1 MISICLLKLCC
12 DAIWKPLEIILKTC
26 LRNVRFPLE
35 WKKANDV
42 PIHTKDNKQTIKNY
56 GPVSLL
62 PIYEKIFR
70 RLLYYTMFNFF
81 QRITY
86 FLQINLDADMEILIS
101 INFFQLI
108 MKRLVFLIW
117 GAKFVGYSL
126 IYPKLL
132 TKYGMID

>member
-42 PIHTKDNKQTIKNY
+42 PIHTKGNKQTIKNY

-62 PIYEKIFR
+62 PICEKIFG

-81 QRITY
+81 SKNNLLSPNQSRCRHGDSY
-86 FLQINLDADMEILIS
+86 INQLLS
-101 INFFQLI
+101 INHETFS
-108 MKRLVFLIW
+108 VFDMGREVCGIFLDTSKAFDKIW
-117 GAKFVGYSL
+117 Y
-126 IYPKLL
+126 
-132 TKYGMID
+132 D